1 MEDIIILDNTIIIWK
16 NNISATFDSS
26 IFVRKIIFPPPPTF
40 LYSPNRF
47 NVPSPQLISI

>member
-26 IFVRKIIFPPPPTF
+26 IFVRKIISPPPPPYFFIFTE
-40 LYSPNRF
+40 
-47 NVPSPQLISI
+47 SI

>member
-26 IFVRKIIFPPPPTF
+26 IFVRKIIFPPPYFFIFTE
-40 LYSPNRF
+40 
-47 NVPSPQLISI
+47 SI